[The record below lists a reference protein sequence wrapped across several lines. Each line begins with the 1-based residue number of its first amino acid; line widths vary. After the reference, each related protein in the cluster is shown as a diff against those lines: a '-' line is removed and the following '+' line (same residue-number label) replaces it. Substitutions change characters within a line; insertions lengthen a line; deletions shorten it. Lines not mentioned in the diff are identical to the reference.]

1 MQRWLL
7 EIKDVE
13 AFVVMKAA
21 TEHQTPLSEVAI
33 DIDVL
38 QLRKRDF
45 NGKGCIFKVIAAVFL
60 LMKDTKDPFSDLT
73 TKY

>member
-7 EIKDVE
+7 EIKDIE

-38 QLRKRDF
+38 QL
-45 NGKGCIFKVIAAVFL
+45 
-60 LMKDTKDPFSDLT
+60 
-73 TKY
+73 